1 MELGELFLNKGPI
14 IKTVIQA
21 AANPEAT
28 KIENCCNPGKGENNK
43 NK

>member
-21 AANPEAT
+21 AANPDAT
-28 KIENCCNPGKGENNK
+28 KIENCCIPGKGENNK